1 MHIYTICG
9 LWELGATTGWFFL
22 ADGKGGRLL
31 LVESNSTLDELKRM
45 VLEDFGMEEE
55 IIADLELSY
64 LPAEW
69 INTSGCPP
77 VIIANDR
84 QLHNFVRFVQK
95 SASTRL
101 CVTCKAKAENPNKE
115 AFDLNKPPADPCT
128 HEEKENLFDSGGEPA
143 PVYAETQGKKKNEK
157 RKGVAVDEDGDYD
170 ADTMISEKEN
180 IHKMSKFSLLHVVK
194 VGQFFENKTL
204 LKATFEMCA
213 MKHNFDYQVIKT
225 DRQLWYVRCAD
236 NACDWGVR
244 AECLKDST
252 YFMIKKYVGKHTCA
266 PSSKT
271 KAGKTASAKTIGS
284 LIMHKYV
291 GVKEGPKCNDII
303 QIMRSDH
310 GCEISKSLAWD
321 AREYA
326 ISAVRGIPERSYGK
340 IPKYLHMLR
349 EANPGTHTSY
359 EIDGNENFRYLFI
372 AFGQSIRGFNRVMRR
387 VIVIDGTFLKN
398 KYKGVL
404 LVATALDGNSNLYPI
419 AFGIVD
425 SENERSWEW
434 FMRELKVVIADDHD
448 LAFISDRH
456 GSIAKAIENVYP
468 SARHGICIHHLLNNV
483 VTYFHGKGLA
493 GLVSKAS
500 KAYRVSEF
508 EKTFASVCNISPAIG
523 DYLREAD
530 VQKWARCKFP
540 GYRYD
545 IRTTNPAE
553 SINSA
558 LRSPREY
565 PVIPLLDSIREMLT
579 RWFYERKKL
588 SSNHKHPLTKD
599 VEKKIDRRIGKGSTF
614 VVYPV
619 SAGRLLVR
627 GDKFDC
633 LVDLDRRT
641 CSCGKYNLMKIP
653 CRHAIKAG
661 FHVGREPHT
670 LTDLMYTTGA
680 WREAYEES
688 INPIDVPEDAWSIPE
703 DVKEVIVL
711 PPETRRSVGRKR
723 KRRYETAEDK
733 IRSSQMSRRKQPR
746 KCSRCGISGHNRA
759 TCQVPI

>member
-1 MHIYTICG
+1 
-9 LWELGATTGWFFL
+9 
-22 ADGKGGRLL
+22 
-31 LVESNSTLDELKRM
+31 M

-64 LPAEW
+64 LPAEL

-115 AFDLNKPPADPCT
+115 AFDLNKPPADP
-128 HEEKENLFDSGGEPA
+128 S
-143 PVYAETQGKKKNEK
+143 PVYAERQGNKKNEK

-236 NACDWGVR
+236 NACNWGVR
-244 AECLKDST
+244 AECLKDSS

-434 FMRELKVVIADDHD
+434 FMRQLKVVIADDHD

-456 GSIAKAIENVYP
+456 GSIAKA
-468 SARHGICIHHLLNNV
+468 
-483 VTYFHGKGLA
+483 
-493 GLVSKAS
+493 S

-508 EKTFASVCNISPAIG
+508 EKTFATVCNISPAIG

-530 VQKWARCKFP
+530 VQKWARCQFP

-579 RWFYERKKL
+579 QWFYERKKL
-588 SSNHKHPLTKD
+588 ISKHKHPLTKD
-599 VEKKIDRRIGKGSTF
+599 VEKKIERRIGKGATF

-627 GDKFDC
+627 GDKFNC

-641 CSCGKYNLMKIP
+641 CSCGKYTLMNIP

-703 DVKEVIVL
+703 DVKKVIVL
-711 PPETRRSVGRKR
+711 PPETRRSVGRKENADMKLR
-723 KRRYETAEDK
+723 KTK
-733 IRSSQMSRRKQPR
+733 FGHR
-746 KCSRCGISGHNRA
+746 KCHEESSLGSVVDVVLVGTTEQLVKYQYSQSEMVDLFKYASGGRWWW
-759 TCQVPI
+759 

>member
-1 MHIYTICG
+1 
-9 LWELGATTGWFFL
+9 
-22 ADGKGGRLL
+22 
-31 LVESNSTLDELKRM
+31 M

-64 LPAEW
+64 LPAEL

-84 QLHNFVRFVQK
+84 QFQNFVRFVQK
-95 SASTRL
+95 SNYTRL
-101 CVTCKAKAENPNKE
+101 CVKCKAKAENPNE
-115 AFDLNKPPADPCT
+115 AAFDLNKSPADPCT
-128 HEEKENLFDSGGEPA
+128 DEEEENSFDSGDESA
-143 PVYAETQGKKKNEK
+143 HVYAERQSEKKNEK

-170 ADTMISEKEN
+170 ADTMISKKEN
-180 IHKMSKFSLLHVVK
+180 IHNMSKFSLLH
-194 VGQFFENKTL
+194 
-204 LKATFEMCA
+204 ATFEICA
-213 MKHNFDYQVIKT
+213 MKHNFDYQVIKM

-236 NACDWGVR
+236 NACNWGAR

-284 LIMHKYV
+284 LIMHKYED
-291 GVKEGPKCNDII
+291 VKEGQKCNDII

-326 ISAVRGIPERSYGK
+326 INAIRGIPERSYGK

-349 EANPGTHTSY
+349 EANPSTHSSY
-359 EIDGNENFRYLFI
+359 EIDGNGNFRYLFI
-372 AFGQSIRGFNRVMRR
+372 AFGQSIRGFNRVMRQ

-398 KYKGVL
+398 KYKGIL
-404 LVATALDGNSNLYPI
+404 LVTTAVDGNSNMYPI

-434 FMRELKVVIADDHD
+434 FMRQLKVVIADDHN

-456 GSIAKAIENVYP
+456 GYIAKALENVYP

-508 EKTFASVCNISPAIG
+508 EKTFANVCNINPAIG
-523 DYLREAD
+523 NYLREAN
-530 VQKWARCKFP
+530 VQKWARCQFP

-545 IRTTNPAE
+545 IRTTNPDE

-565 PVIPLLDSIREMLT
+565 PVIPLLNSIREMLT
-579 RWFYERKKL
+579 WWFYERKKL
-588 SSNHKHPLTKD
+588 ISKHKHPLTKD
-599 VEKKIDRRIGKGSTF
+599 VEKKIGRRIGKCSTF
-614 VVYPV
+614 VVYP
-619 SAGRLLVR
+619 
-627 GDKFDC
+627 
-633 LVDLDRRT
+633 
-641 CSCGKYNLMKIP
+641 YNLMKIP

-680 WREAYEES
+680 WREAYQES
-688 INPIDVPEDAWSIPE
+688 INPIDVPEDVWSIPE
-703 DVKEVIVL
+703 DVKKVIVL
-711 PPETRRSVGRKR
+711 PPETRRSVGKKR
-723 KRRYETAEDK
+723 KRRYETVEDK
-733 IRSSQMSRRKQPR
+733 ILSSQISRKKQPW

-759 TCQVPI
+759 TCKVALFKYASGGKWRARRAYF